1 MLYIT
6 DMGSALLTTAPRDQ
20 GQEIEMSYTKYTTV
34 KIVSRA
40 IPGGAEYQVQELNG
54 FPLSEWTLIDAARS
68 NADAVEHART
78 APAADRG
85 WGGLDRI

>member
-1 MLYIT
+1 MTY
-6 DMGSALLTTAPRDQ
+6 TT
-20 GQEIEMSYTKYTTV
+20 YTTV

-40 IPGGAEYQVQELNG
+40 IPGGSEYQVQELDG
-54 FPLSEWTLIDAARS
+54 FPLSDWTLIDAARS

-78 APAADRG
+78 APVSERG